1 MTDNTIRVR
10 ADIEHDDPD
19 AITTDDGDQGDQ
31 NVVVPQPQAAAGQTT
46 LAFKK
51 EQSKI
56 PEYFGQKGKDNITA
70 IVFIRKIEDLAR
82 TNRWTDTTTYANV
95 ANNLKGFACEW
106 LFATAEMLDWTPAQ
120 LTWTNL
126 KPRFQR
132 QFATSITQKSSKDQ
146 LGKMRLRKQGS
157 LLLGFHAHSRRDQ
170 TGQK

>member
-1 MTDNTIRVR
+1 MAENNIRVR
-10 ADIEHDDPD
+10 ADINPD
-19 AITTDDGDQGDQ
+19 AIDNANHDDQDPPILPQGDQ
-31 NVVVPQPQAAAGQTT
+31 DGVVPVPPAAPGAAQTS
-46 LAFKK
+46 LAFKV

-82 TNRWTDTTTYANV
+82 TNRWNDTTTYANV
-95 ANNLKGFACEW
+95 ANNLKGFAGDW

-132 QFATSITQKSSKDQ
+132 QFATQTDE
-146 LGKMRLRKQGS
+146 KMIRSFQFGDE
-157 LLLGFHAHSRRDQ
+157 ARRIYR
-170 TGQK
+170 